1 MKISTLPH
9 HLIALLILSL
19 MLLPRIGKA
28 QDSLQAYIQV
38 GLQNNLIV
46 QQKSQDIE
54 KARLALNSAK
64 SLFLPSVNFN
74 GLVSHAQGG
83 RYASL
88 PLGDMLNP
96 VYSTLNQLTSS
107 NSFPTISNQNINFL
121 PQKYY
126 DAYVRTSLPIY
137 NPAIRINKSIAQS
150 QLSIKDLEMDLYKR
164 ELVLQIKNAFY
175 DIQRV
180 NMALNIYRQAV
191 KLLEKNLQVNQSLYN
206 NGKALQANV
215 LRAQSELEK
224 VKADLQSSEMD
235 LNNAKAYFNFL
246 LNRPLV
252 TSVHLLGEKDI
263 ESLIYDLQDS
273 GNIQNR
279 EELQML
285 KAGADIQNALLKL
298 NQAGKLPT
306 VGAYVD
312 LGAQAVNFEVS
323 KKAPYYMIGLT
334 VAVPIYNGSRNNI
347 KINQSQLDCK
357 VNQLQTEQTENA
369 LELSQTIS
377 LNALKTSEQ
386 KLEAEF
392 LALKSAEAYYNLI
405 EKGYKEGIYS
415 QIEYLDAR
423 TQLTDAQMRKNL
435 AIFNVLKNR
444 AELERQNAT
453 YKF

>member
-1 MKISTLPH
+1 MKFHNILH
-9 HLIALLILSL
+9 HLIALLLLSL
-19 MLLPRIGKA
+19 MLLPKISRA
-28 QDSLQAYIQV
+28 QDSLQTYIQA

-54 KARLALNSAK
+54 KARLALSSAK
-64 SLFLPSVNFN
+64 NLFLPSVNFN
-74 GLVSHAQGG
+74 GLVSHAEGG
-83 RYASL
+83 RYANL

-107 NSFPTISNQNINFL
+107 NSFPQISNQSINFL

-126 DAYVRTSLPIY
+126 DAYVRTSMPVY
-137 NPAIRINKSIAQS
+137 NPAIRINRSIAQS
-150 QLSIKDLEMDLYKR
+150 QLNIKDLEMDLYKR
-164 ELVLQIKNAFY
+164 ELVLQIKNAYY
-175 DIQRV
+175 DIQMANV
-180 NMALNIYRQAV
+180 ALNIYRQAV
-191 KLLEKNLQVNQSLYN
+191 KLLEKNLQVNQSLHN

-224 VKADLQSSEMD
+224 VKADLQSAETGLS
-235 LNNAKAYFNFL
+235 NAKAYFNFL
-246 LNRPLV
+246 LNKPLH
-252 TSVHLLGEKDI
+252 SYVHLLAEKDI
-263 ESLIYDLQDS
+263 EALLYNNQDS
-273 GNIQNR
+273 GDIRNR

-285 KAGADIQNALLKL
+285 KAGGEIQDALVKL

-306 VGAYVD
+306 VGVFVD

-347 KINQSQLDCK
+347 RINQSQLDCK

-369 LELSQTIS
+369 LELSHSIS
-377 LNALKTSEQ
+377 MNALKTSEL
-386 KLEAEF
+386 KLEAETM
-392 LALKSAEAYYNLI
+392 ALKSAESYFNLI

-415 QIEYLDAR
+415 QIEYMDAR
-423 TQLTDAQMRKNL
+423 TQLTDAQMRKSLAVFNL
-435 AIFNVLKNR
+435 LKDR
-444 AELERQNAT
+444 AELERQNAS